1 MDMVKAI
8 RETCVDFCK
17 ALTPDEVQRFVTYT
31 QEKVVSA
38 NEIISDVGAIN
49 DSFFLI
55 VQGGVHLYQVEGD
68 KEFEVGSIKAGGLV
82 GEMSFFDRKPRTIR
96 LRAYEK
102 GAVLLEI
109 NRQRFNRMRVDESYI
124 ATNLLE
130 FVIRSL
136 DWLIR
141 NLGEEN
147 ARLYKLVA
155 QSNQAQEEHLT
166 KPTPAPIL

>member
-1 MDMVKAI
+1 MDVFKAV
-8 RETCVDFCK
+8 RETCVEFCK
-17 ALTPDEVQRFVTYT
+17 ALTPDEVQRFITYT
-31 QEKVVSA
+31 QVKTMDSHA
-38 NEIISDVGAIN
+38 IISDIGAVN
-49 DSFFLI
+49 DSFYLI

-68 KEFEVGSIKAGGLV
+68 KEFEVGSVKAGGLV

-96 LRAYEK
+96 LRAYEE

-147 ARLYKLVA
+147 ARLNKVVA
-155 QSNQAQEEHLT
+155 TCNCIPESSDSA
-166 KPTPAPIL
+166 TPAPVL

>member
-1 MDMVKAI
+1 MDVVKAV
-8 RETCVDFCK
+8 RETCVEFCK

-31 QEKVVSA
+31 QVKEMESHS
-38 NEIISDVGAIN
+38 IISDIGAIN

-55 VQGGVHLYQVEGD
+55 IKGGVHLYQVEGD

-96 LRAYEK
+96 LRAYQE
-102 GAVLLEI
+102 GALLLEI
-109 NRQRFNRMRVDESYI
+109 NRQSFNRMRVAESYI

-147 ARLYKLVA
+147 ARLNKVVA
-155 QSNQAQEEHLT
+155 DCQCIPNSS
-166 KPTPAPIL
+166 PPSAPVLQ

>member
-1 MDMVKAI
+1 MDGVKAV

-17 ALTPDEVQRFVTYT
+17 ALTPDEVERFITYT
-31 QEKVVSA
+31 QEKVMGA
-38 NEIISDVGAIN
+38 NEMISDVGAIN

-55 VQGGVHLYQVEGD
+55 IQGGVHLYQVEGD
-68 KEFEVGSIKAGGLV
+68 NEFEVGAVKAGGLV

-96 LRAYEK
+96 LRAYEE

-155 QSNQAQEEHLT
+155 QSNQALEAYLT